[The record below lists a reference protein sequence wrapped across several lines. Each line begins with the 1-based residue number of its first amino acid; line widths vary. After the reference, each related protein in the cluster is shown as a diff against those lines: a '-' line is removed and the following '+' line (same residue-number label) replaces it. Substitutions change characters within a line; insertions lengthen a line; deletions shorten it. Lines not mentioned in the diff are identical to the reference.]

1 MTIPTIRA
9 GVNINIFLFFY
20 GSSLPFYFLCWRK
33 WWIAGAYQWGGSG
46 RFLTNADASWSE
58 CYGRTNIFL
67 TPGWHHFSREKVME
81 PNVRVVYDPKKNR
94 TQPAAMESFEKAARL
109 LDSKF
114 EIPGTGI
121 RFGLD
126 PLLSLMPVLGDLI
139 TLIISSMLIYTMH
152 NHGASRKVVVK
163 MMLNAGLDTIIGA
176 VPLVGTVFDVFYRS
190 NERNIKLLK
199 EHYYEGKHQGSGTG
213 LLLLIF
219 VIALLIIAAV
229 VYGIWK
235 LFEAIF

>member
-1 MTIPTIRA
+1 
-9 GVNINIFLFFY
+9 
-20 GSSLPFYFLCWRK
+20 
-33 WWIAGAYQWGGSG
+33 
-46 RFLTNADASWSE
+46 
-58 CYGRTNIFL
+58 
-67 TPGWHHFSREKVME
+67 ME
-81 PNVRVVYDPKKNR
+81 PNVRVVYDPKKGDAR
-94 TQPAAMESFEKAARL
+94 PPALQSFERIAKL

-176 VPLVGTVFDVFYRS
+176 IPLVGTVFDVFYRS
-190 NERNIKLLK
+190 NERNVKLLK
-199 EHYYEGKHQGSGTG
+199 EHYLEGKHQGSGTG
-213 LLLLIF
+213 LLIAIFLIAIL
-219 VIALLIIAAV
+219 VIAAV
-229 VYGIWK
+229 VFGMWK
-235 LFEAIF
+235 LIEALTS

>member
-1 MTIPTIRA
+1 
-9 GVNINIFLFFY
+9 
-20 GSSLPFYFLCWRK
+20 
-33 WWIAGAYQWGGSG
+33 
-46 RFLTNADASWSE
+46 
-58 CYGRTNIFL
+58 
-67 TPGWHHFSREKVME
+67 ME
-81 PNVRVVYDPKKNR
+81 PNVRVVYDPKKGEASA
-94 TQPAAMESFEKAARL
+94 QQLQSFERISHL

-114 EIPGTGI
+114 QIPGTKV

-126 PLLSLMPVLGDLI
+126 PILSLMPVLGDLI

-163 MMLNAGLDTIIGA
+163 MMLNAGLDTAIGA
-176 VPLVGTVFDVFYRS
+176 IPLVGTVFDVFYRS

-213 LLLLIF
+213 LLLVIFLIAIL
-219 VIALLIIAAV
+219 VIAAV
-229 VYGIWK
+229 VYGIWQ

>member
-1 MTIPTIRA
+1 
-9 GVNINIFLFFY
+9 
-20 GSSLPFYFLCWRK
+20 
-33 WWIAGAYQWGGSG
+33 
-46 RFLTNADASWSE
+46 
-58 CYGRTNIFL
+58 
-67 TPGWHHFSREKVME
+67 ME
-81 PNVRVVYDPKKNR
+81 PNVRVVYDPKGR
-94 TQPAAMESFEKAARL
+94 ETRYPDLRSFERIAKL

-114 EIPGTGI
+114 EIPGTKI

-163 MMLNAGLDTIIGA
+163 MMLNAGLDTVIGA

-190 NERNIKLLK
+190 NERNMRLLK
-199 EHYYEGKHQGSGTG
+199 EHYLEGKHQGSGSG
-213 LLLLIF
+213 LLLMIFLIAII
-219 VIALLIIAAV
+219 VIAAV

-235 LFEAIF
+235 LLEAIF